1 MAQPDFPE
9 AQRIIYLVS
18 RYIDGGIDFAELQE
32 LDNWRKAKSDNEILF
47 AELTNKQNQDQAIR
61 RMQSYDSQESLNKLR
76 QKIAKEKLKD
86 NAATQLWKL
95 LLTAASITLLIGTF
109 LFFYFEKQD
118 HLNDK
123 AALKPNPQYIP
134 AGTNQ
139 AILTL
144 AGGKKVILN
153 KSANGI
159 IATQGNIQVKNA
171 KDGKLIYSETGQ
183 INGSTSVEYNTIET
197 PRAGKYKVQLP
208 DGTNVWLN
216 AASSL
221 HYPIAF
227 NGKTR
232 DVMLTGEAYFE
243 VAKDKHKPFTV
254 TSSGQ
259 TVTVL
264 GTHFNIN
271 AYKDESNI
279 NTTLLE
285 GSVRVNANDKQ
296 ALLKPGEQS
305 ILSGETIKVS
315 KANTHLATA
324 WKDGQMAFV
333 HTDLKSVLR
342 QISRWYNVDVEYV
355 GKVPDISISG
365 DASMDAD
372 LSIMLKMLQFYNVH
386 FVQQG
391 RKLIITN

>member
-9 AQRIIYLVS
+9 AQRIVYLVS
-18 RYIDGGIDFAELQE
+18 RYIDGSIDFAELQE
-32 LDNWRKAKSDNEILF
+32 LDSWRKEKPENEILF
-47 AELTNKQNQDQAIR
+47 KELINKENQDQAIR
-61 RMQSYDSQESLNKLR
+61 RMQSYDTQGSLSKLR
-76 QKIAKEKLKD
+76 QTIAEKKSKD
-86 NAATQLWKL
+86 NATIKLWKL

-109 LFFYFEKQD
+109 IFFYFEKQD
-118 HLNDK
+118 HNNDD

-134 AGTNQ
+134 AGTNR

-144 AGGKKVILN
+144 AGGKKIILN
-153 KSANGI
+153 QSAIGI
-159 IATQGNIQVKNA
+159 IATQGNMQVKNA
-171 KDGKLIYSETGQ
+171 QDGKIIYSETGQ
-183 INGSTSVEYNTIET
+183 QNASALAEYNTIET
-197 PRAGKYKVQLP
+197 PKAGKYKVQLP

-227 NGKTR
+227 NGNTR
-232 DVMLTGEAYFE
+232 EVELTGEAYFE

-254 TSSGQ
+254 TSAGQ
-259 TVTVL
+259 KVTVL

-285 GSVRVNANDKQ
+285 GSVRVNSNDNQ

-305 ILSGETIKVS
+305 ALSGETLKVS
-315 KANTHLATA
+315 KANIHLATA
-324 WKDGQMAFV
+324 WKDGQLAFG

-342 QISRWYNVDVEYV
+342 QTSRWYNIDVEYI

-365 DASMDAD
+365 DVSMDAD
-372 LSIMLKMLQFYNVH
+372 LSTMLKMLQFYNVH

-391 RKLIITN
+391 RKLIITH